1 MVVGVCR
8 INIRLAEV
16 GSLKGKRHILK
27 KIIARTQ
34 QRFNIAIAETAHHD
48 EWQRAEI
55 GFASVGNETGF
66 VNSSVDK
73 IIDYIDSL
81 QLAEIIHTD
90 IEIIHL

>member
-1 MVVGVCR
+1 MVIGACK
-8 INIRLAEV
+8 ITIRFAEV
-16 GSLKGKRHILK
+16 GSLKGKRQILR

-34 QRFNIAIAETAHHD
+34 QRFNIAIAETAHND
-48 EWQRAEI
+48 EWKRSEI

-73 IIDYIDSL
+73 TINYIDSL
-81 QLAEIIHTD
+81 QLAEIIHTE